1 MISEPGD
8 LRGKTCV
15 LMGAG
20 GHARVVA
27 DLAIALGA
35 KISGVC
41 DPALAN
47 DGTEEWQGFKVLGD
61 DDFLLSVAPDEV
73 LLLNGVG
80 QLPGSAIR
88 SDLFGRFSGL
98 GFTFPPLV
106 HPSAW
111 VSPTA
116 TLNAGVQVM
125 AGAIVQAG
133 ALVGCNTIVNTS
145 SSVDH
150 DSRIGA
156 SVHIAPGVTVCGD
169 VMIGDDAFV
178 GAGATIIQGIN
189 VRATGFVK
197 AGSLVSEDVV

>member
-1 MISEPGD
+1 MIGESRD
-8 LRGKTCV
+8 LRGKACV

-20 GHARVVA
+20 GHAKVVA
-27 DLAIALGA
+27 DLALALGA
-35 KISGVC
+35 DIAGVC
-41 DPALAN
+41 DPALAR
-47 DGTEEWQGFKVLGD
+47 DRMAGWQGLKVLGD
-61 DDFLLSVAPDEV
+61 DDFLLSLAPDDV

-80 QLPGSAIR
+80 QMPGSTIR
-88 SDLFGRFSGL
+88 SDLFRRFFHA

-116 TLNAGVQVM
+116 TLGAGVQVM

-133 ALVGCNTIVNTS
+133 AFLGCNTIVNTA

-169 VMIGDDAFV
+169 AMIGDGAFV
-178 GAGATIIQGIN
+178 GAGATIIQGVN
-189 VRATGFVK
+189 VRLNGFVK
-197 AGSLVSEDVV
+197 AGSLVSEDLV